1 MEKYWPDYIRL
12 SHTQVI
18 FTWNK
23 DQKFWRPKLPQ
34 ENAVFL
40 CYALTASSL
49 FFFRKIASKN
59 IKFQEFLPLKKH
71 FVATLRE
78 TSAIISRKYV
88 VEQGM
93 NFFQIFEKY
102 FFFFKKQQFFRS
114 PLLRYCLQKIRSNMP
129 NVQTSLP
136 LKKILV
142 ANLSETHAFI
152 SRKYVS

>member
-1 MEKYWPDYIRL
+1 M
-12 SHTQVI
+12 
-18 FTWNK
+18 
-23 DQKFWRPKLPQ
+23 
-34 ENAVFL
+34 
-40 CYALTASSL
+40 
-49 FFFRKIASKN
+49 
-59 IKFQEFLPLKKH
+59 
-71 FVATLRE
+71 ATLRE
-78 TSAIISRKYV
+78 TIAITSSKYV

-93 NFFQIFEKY
+93 NFFQIFEEHFF

-152 SRKYVS
+152 SRKYVC